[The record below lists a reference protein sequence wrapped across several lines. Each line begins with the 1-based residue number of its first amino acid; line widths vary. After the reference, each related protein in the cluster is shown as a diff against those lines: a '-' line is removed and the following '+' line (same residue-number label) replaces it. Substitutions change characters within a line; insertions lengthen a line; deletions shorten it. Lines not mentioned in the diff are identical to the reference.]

1 MKLTGRRITRVF
13 LNECTYKSYTL
24 YRGTTR
30 VILEAR
36 ELVPTVHL
44 SLPEAVYRELKKRA
58 EGLGIQVTDLIKMY
72 ISNGIRGTAF
82 TIPANNGF
90 ERVDERLI
98 YIEGKLVQI
107 SELINYLV
115 RKVRDL
121 EERVEI
127 LEGPEIV
134 PDIVYE
140 ESRPTNEH
148 SKVGKKVAQV
158 GR

>member
-1 MKLTGRRITRVF
+1 M
-13 LNECTYKSYTL
+13 
-24 YRGTTR
+24 
-30 VILEAR
+30 
-36 ELVPTVHL
+36 PTVHL
-44 SLPEAVYRELKKRA
+44 SLPEAVYRELKRRA

-72 ISNGIRGTAF
+72 ISNGIRGATF
-82 TIPANNGF
+82 TVSSNDGF
-90 ERVDERLI
+90 ERVNERLI

-140 ESRPTNEH
+140 ESRPANERT
-148 SKVGKKVAQV
+148 KVGKKVTQV
-158 GR
+158 SR